1 MIIATIFSSILVLQ
15 AQATAPKA
23 PAAKNIPPIAAT
35 QSANIG
41 PTVDVPAE
49 LAALVPTDAV
59 AVIFIPNAAVAE
71 ALSTQLSSIG
81 GPMRGMVASSKA
93 VETLL
98 KTNIKTTLDIPLDQP
113 LLFWV
118 VMPVADEDDPNQDA
132 MGGPDIRSFVAMK
145 IPGATNENVKSKTKR
160 TSLALLANDMVVVGA
175 QKSPYEAPAAGAGTC
190 ALLKQLPAGAASG
203 RLDLATIM
211 REQGDSLRMGA
222 SFIGM
227 AFTQGHF
234 QQHIEIPGVWLER
247 GNIRGE
253 DTRWLN
259 SPLGLAGGKCLAS
272 LVFASG
278 SAIDSD
284 RTTQALQAA
293 REVIESHPLRL
304 QAGITCAHPQ
314 VIVLRVMSPLVEP
327 TMDLLKKVWAVWR
340 HTLWA
345 LPSTPPRIW
354 SV

>member
-1 MIIATIFSSILVLQ
+1 MAWRADLQLDYTLESQRTVVRYLHQGPLRILQSLYPEGDQICHNVLVH
-15 AQATAPKA
+15 
-23 PAAKNIPPIAAT
+23 PP
-35 QSANIG
+35 G
-41 PTVDVPAE
+41 G
-49 LAALVPTDAV
+49 LV
-59 AVIFIPNAAVAE
+59 
-71 ALSTQLSSIG
+71 G
-81 GPMRGMVASSKA
+81 GD
-93 VETLL
+93 
-98 KTNIKTTLDIPLDQP
+98 TLDIQ
-113 LLFWV
+113 V
-118 VMPVADEDDPNQDA
+118 TVAEGA
-132 MGGPDIRSFVAMK
+132 HGLVST
-145 IPGATNENVKSKTKR
+145 PGATRFYKSGGHPALQQVVAH
-160 TSLALLANDMVVVGA
+160 LADNAKLEWLPLEAIAYNDCEATNRAIFNLAPSAELITWDV
-175 QKSPYEAPAAGAGTC
+175 T
-190 ALLKQLPAGAASG
+190 ALGLPSS
-203 RLDLATIM
+203 D
-211 REQGDSLRMGA
+211 
-222 SFIGM
+222 M

-234 QQHIEIPGVWLER
+234 QQHVEIPGVWLER

-284 RTTQALQAA
+284 RTTQALEAA

>member
-1 MIIATIFSSILVLQ
+1 MAWRADLKLDYTLESQRTVVRYLHQGPLRILQSLYPEGDQICHNVLVH
-15 AQATAPKA
+15 
-23 PAAKNIPPIAAT
+23 PP
-35 QSANIG
+35 G
-41 PTVDVPAE
+41 G
-49 LAALVPTDAV
+49 LV
-59 AVIFIPNAAVAE
+59 
-71 ALSTQLSSIG
+71 G
-81 GPMRGMVASSKA
+81 GD
-93 VETLL
+93 
-98 KTNIKTTLDIPLDQP
+98 TLDIQ
-113 LLFWV
+113 V
-118 VMPVADEDDPNQDA
+118 TVAEGA
-132 MGGPDIRSFVAMK
+132 HGLVST
-145 IPGATNENVKSKTKR
+145 PGATRFYKSGGHPALQQVVAH
-160 TSLALLANDMVVVGA
+160 LADNAKLEWLPLEAIAYNDCEATNRAIFNLAPSAELITWDV
-175 QKSPYEAPAAGAGTC
+175 T
-190 ALLKQLPAGAASG
+190 ALGLPSS
-203 RLDLATIM
+203 D
-211 REQGDSLRMGA
+211 
-222 SFIGM
+222 M

-234 QQHIEIPGVWLER
+234 QQHVEIPGVWLER

-284 RTTQALQAA
+284 RTTQALEAA

-345 LPSTPPRIW
+345 LPNTPPRIW

>member
-1 MIIATIFSSILVLQ
+1 MAWRADLKLDYTLESQRTVVRYLHQGPLRILQSLYPEGDQICHNVLVH
-15 AQATAPKA
+15 
-23 PAAKNIPPIAAT
+23 PP
-35 QSANIG
+35 G
-41 PTVDVPAE
+41 G
-49 LAALVPTDAV
+49 LV
-59 AVIFIPNAAVAE
+59 
-71 ALSTQLSSIG
+71 G
-81 GPMRGMVASSKA
+81 GD
-93 VETLL
+93 
-98 KTNIKTTLDIPLDQP
+98 TLDIQ
-113 LLFWV
+113 V
-118 VMPVADEDDPNQDA
+118 TVAEGA
-132 MGGPDIRSFVAMK
+132 HGLVST
-145 IPGATNENVKSKTKR
+145 PGATRFYKSGGHPALQQVVAHLSDNAKLEWLPLEAIAYNDCEATNR
-160 TSLALLANDMVVVGA
+160 AIFNLAPSAELITWDV
-175 QKSPYEAPAAGAGTC
+175 T
-190 ALLKQLPAGAASG
+190 ALGLPSS
-203 RLDLATIM
+203 D
-211 REQGDSLRMGA
+211 
-222 SFIGM
+222 M

-234 QQHIEIPGVWLER
+234 QQHLEIPGVWLER

-259 SPLGLAGGKCLAS
+259 SPLGLAGSKCLAS

-284 RTTQALQAA
+284 RTTQALEAA

>member
-1 MIIATIFSSILVLQ
+1 MAWRADLKLDYTLESQRTVVRYLHQGPLRILQSLYPEGDQICHNVLVH
-15 AQATAPKA
+15 
-23 PAAKNIPPIAAT
+23 PP
-35 QSANIG
+35 G
-41 PTVDVPAE
+41 G
-49 LAALVPTDAV
+49 LV
-59 AVIFIPNAAVAE
+59 
-71 ALSTQLSSIG
+71 G
-81 GPMRGMVASSKA
+81 GD
-93 VETLL
+93 
-98 KTNIKTTLDIPLDQP
+98 TLDIQ
-113 LLFWV
+113 V
-118 VMPVADEDDPNQDA
+118 TVAEGA
-132 MGGPDIRSFVAMK
+132 HGLVST
-145 IPGATNENVKSKTKR
+145 PGATRFYKSGGHPALQQVVAHVAGNAKLEWLPLEAIAYNDCEATNR
-160 TSLALLANDMVVVGA
+160 AIFNLAPSAELITWDV
-175 QKSPYEAPAAGAGTC
+175 T
-190 ALLKQLPAGAASG
+190 ALGLPSS
-203 RLDLATIM
+203 D
-211 REQGDSLRMGA
+211 
-222 SFIGM
+222 M

-259 SPLGLAGGKCLAS
+259 SPLGLAGSKCLAS

-284 RTTQALQAA
+284 RTTQALEAA

-314 VIVLRVMSPLVEP
+314 VIVLRVISPLVEP

>member
-1 MIIATIFSSILVLQ
+1 MAWRADLKLDYTLESQRTVVRYLHQGPLRILQSLYPEGDQICHNVLVH
-15 AQATAPKA
+15 
-23 PAAKNIPPIAAT
+23 PP
-35 QSANIG
+35 G
-41 PTVDVPAE
+41 G
-49 LAALVPTDAV
+49 LV
-59 AVIFIPNAAVAE
+59 
-71 ALSTQLSSIG
+71 G
-81 GPMRGMVASSKA
+81 GD
-93 VETLL
+93 
-98 KTNIKTTLDIPLDQP
+98 TLDIQ
-113 LLFWV
+113 V
-118 VMPVADEDDPNQDA
+118 TVAEGA
-132 MGGPDIRSFVAMK
+132 HGLVST
-145 IPGATNENVKSKTKR
+145 PGATRFYKSGGHPALQQVVAHLAENAKLEWLPLEAIAYNDCEATNRAIFNLVPSAELITWDV
-160 TSLALLANDMVVVGA
+160 TALG
-175 QKSPYEAPAAGAGTC
+175 
-190 ALLKQLPAGAASG
+190 LPSS
-203 RLDLATIM
+203 D
-211 REQGDSLRMGA
+211 
-222 SFIGM
+222 M

-340 HTLWA
+340 HTLWD

>member
-1 MIIATIFSSILVLQ
+1 MAWRADLKLDYTLESQRTVVRYLHQGPLRILQSLYPEGDQVCHNILVH
-15 AQATAPKA
+15 
-23 PAAKNIPPIAAT
+23 PP
-35 QSANIG
+35 G
-41 PTVDVPAE
+41 G
-49 LAALVPTDAV
+49 LV
-59 AVIFIPNAAVAE
+59 
-71 ALSTQLSSIG
+71 G
-81 GPMRGMVASSKA
+81 GD
-93 VETLL
+93 
-98 KTNIKTTLDIPLDQP
+98 TLDIQ
-113 LLFWV
+113 V
-118 VMPVADEDDPNQDA
+118 TVAEGA
-132 MGGPDIRSFVAMK
+132 HGLVST
-145 IPGATNENVKSKTKR
+145 PGATRFYKSGGHPALQQVVAH
-160 TSLALLANDMVVVGA
+160 LADNAKLEWLPLEAIAYNDCEATNRAIFNLAPSAELITWDV
-175 QKSPYEAPAAGAGTC
+175 T
-190 ALLKQLPAGAASG
+190 ALGLPSS
-203 RLDLATIM
+203 D
-211 REQGDSLRMGA
+211 
-222 SFIGM
+222 M

-234 QQHIEIPGVWLER
+234 QQHLEIPGVWLER

-259 SPLGLAGGKCLAS
+259 SPLGLAGSKCLAS

-284 RTTQALQAA
+284 RTTQALVAA

>member
-1 MIIATIFSSILVLQ
+1 MAWRADLKLDYTLESQRTVVRYLHQGPLRILQSLYPEGDQICHNVLVH
-15 AQATAPKA
+15 
-23 PAAKNIPPIAAT
+23 PP
-35 QSANIG
+35 G
-41 PTVDVPAE
+41 G
-49 LAALVPTDAV
+49 LV
-59 AVIFIPNAAVAE
+59 
-71 ALSTQLSSIG
+71 G
-81 GPMRGMVASSKA
+81 GD
-93 VETLL
+93 
-98 KTNIKTTLDIPLDQP
+98 TLDIQ
-113 LLFWV
+113 V
-118 VMPVADEDDPNQDA
+118 TVAEGA
-132 MGGPDIRSFVAMK
+132 HGLVST
-145 IPGATNENVKSKTKR
+145 PGATRFYKSGGHPALQQVVAY
-160 TSLALLANDMVVVGA
+160 LADNAKLEWLPLEAIAYNDCEATNRAIFNLAPSAELITWDV
-175 QKSPYEAPAAGAGTC
+175 T
-190 ALLKQLPAGAASG
+190 ALGLPSS
-203 RLDLATIM
+203 D
-211 REQGDSLRMGA
+211 
-222 SFIGM
+222 M

-234 QQHIEIPGVWLER
+234 QQHVEIPGVWLER

-278 SAIDSD
+278 SAINSD
-284 RTTQALQAA
+284 RTTQALEAA

-340 HTLWA
+340 HTLWD

>member
-1 MIIATIFSSILVLQ
+1 MAWRADLKLDYTLESQRTVVRYLHQGPLRILQSLYPEGDQICHNVLVH
-15 AQATAPKA
+15 
-23 PAAKNIPPIAAT
+23 PP
-35 QSANIG
+35 G
-41 PTVDVPAE
+41 G
-49 LAALVPTDAV
+49 LV
-59 AVIFIPNAAVAE
+59 
-71 ALSTQLSSIG
+71 G
-81 GPMRGMVASSKA
+81 GD
-93 VETLL
+93 
-98 KTNIKTTLDIPLDQP
+98 TLDIQ
-113 LLFWV
+113 V
-118 VMPVADEDDPNQDA
+118 TVAEGA
-132 MGGPDIRSFVAMK
+132 HGLVST
-145 IPGATNENVKSKTKR
+145 PGATRFYKSGGHPALQQVVAY
-160 TSLALLANDMVVVGA
+160 LADNAKLEWLPLEAIAYNDCEATNRAIFNLAPSAELITWDV
-175 QKSPYEAPAAGAGTC
+175 T
-190 ALLKQLPAGAASG
+190 ALGLPSS
-203 RLDLATIM
+203 D
-211 REQGDSLRMGA
+211 
-222 SFIGM
+222 M

-234 QQHIEIPGVWLER
+234 QQHVEIPGVWLER

-278 SAIDSD
+278 RAIDSD
-284 RTTQALQAA
+284 RTTQALEAA

-340 HTLWA
+340 HTLWD

>member
-1 MIIATIFSSILVLQ
+1 MAWRADLKLDYTLESQRTVVRYLHQGPLRILQSLYPEGDQICHNVLVH
-15 AQATAPKA
+15 
-23 PAAKNIPPIAAT
+23 PP
-35 QSANIG
+35 G
-41 PTVDVPAE
+41 G
-49 LAALVPTDAV
+49 LV
-59 AVIFIPNAAVAE
+59 
-71 ALSTQLSSIG
+71 G
-81 GPMRGMVASSKA
+81 GD
-93 VETLL
+93 
-98 KTNIKTTLDIPLDQP
+98 TLDIQ
-113 LLFWV
+113 V
-118 VMPVADEDDPNQDA
+118 TVAEGA
-132 MGGPDIRSFVAMK
+132 HGLVST
-145 IPGATNENVKSKTKR
+145 PGATRFYKSGGHPALQQVVAH
-160 TSLALLANDMVVVGA
+160 LADNAKLEWLPLEAIAYNYCEATNRAIFNLAPSAELITWDV
-175 QKSPYEAPAAGAGTC
+175 T
-190 ALLKQLPAGAASG
+190 ALGLPSS
-203 RLDLATIM
+203 D
-211 REQGDSLRMGA
+211 
-222 SFIGM
+222 M

-234 QQHIEIPGVWLER
+234 QQHLEIPGVWLER

-259 SPLGLAGGKCLAS
+259 SPLGLAGSKCLAS

-284 RTTQALQAA
+284 RTTQALETA

>member
-1 MIIATIFSSILVLQ
+1 MAWRADLKLDYTLESQRTVVRYLHQGPLRILQSLYPEGDQICHNVLVH
-15 AQATAPKA
+15 
-23 PAAKNIPPIAAT
+23 PP
-35 QSANIG
+35 G
-41 PTVDVPAE
+41 G
-49 LAALVPTDAV
+49 LV
-59 AVIFIPNAAVAE
+59 
-71 ALSTQLSSIG
+71 G
-81 GPMRGMVASSKA
+81 GD
-93 VETLL
+93 
-98 KTNIKTTLDIPLDQP
+98 TLDIQ
-113 LLFWV
+113 V
-118 VMPVADEDDPNQDA
+118 TVAEGA
-132 MGGPDIRSFVAMK
+132 HGLVST
-145 IPGATNENVKSKTKR
+145 PGATRFYKSGGHPALQQVVAH
-160 TSLALLANDMVVVGA
+160 LADNAKLEWLPLEAIAYNDCEATNRAIFNLAPSAELITWDV
-175 QKSPYEAPAAGAGTC
+175 T
-190 ALLKQLPAGAASG
+190 ALGLPSS
-203 RLDLATIM
+203 D
-211 REQGDSLRMGA
+211 
-222 SFIGM
+222 M

-345 LPSTPPRIW
+345 LPSRPPRIW